1 METSLQIKTRAEV
14 KRMSDHDRLLHY
26 EAEKREIMN
35 DPTLNQYEI
44 TQAHAALREKWMI

>member
-1 METSLQIKTRAEV
+1 METSLQIKSRAEI
-14 KRMSDHDRLLHY
+14 KRMSYYTRLIHY

-35 DPTLNQYEI
+35 DPTLTQYEI